1 VLQEKLPPVMT
12 SPASP
17 VTAVEEHTITIVSA
31 LIGVLKY
38 SLLLQSVYVYKSVP
52 AVSLDIV

>member
-1 VLQEKLPPVMT
+1 MLQEKLPPVMT

-38 SLLLQSVYVYKSVP
+38 SLLLQSVYVYK
-52 AVSLDIV
+52 L